1 MSNRLVQLELFHL
14 YLPFRGKF
22 THSVTNRNGTD
33 TVVAVAL
40 LADGTVGFGE
50 GVPCSHVTNETIE
63 SVFYNVADVLA
74 GNLEQVEPK
83 SFIELL
89 DLADQLP
96 FFNEQGQII
105 NTARCC
111 VELALL
117 DAYGKY
123 FGNNVSS
130 LAGWLGF
137 GGFAEGGGLK
147 EICVSG
153 VLDGSNHRKLARSLR
168 LMRLYGLRD
177 FKLRMGCQNDL
188 ENLELLYRRLE
199 RALRRQEVSLRVDA
213 NGAWDIDTAMAMSER
228 LTDYQVCCLE
238 QPLAAA
244 DRSHLF
250 TLAGLSAIPLM
261 ADESLVSM
269 EDAQFLL
276 ENNLIDYFNI
286 GISKNG
292 GLLPALRLAEMAAGS
307 GLGHQLGAM
316 IGESGILAAAGRHFL
331 QMVPDVIFTEISYGT
346 FLLQEDIVDQKMRFG
361 YKGRLRP
368 LSRAGL
374 GINVSR
380 KKIAKFTAAPPKK
393 IHLA

>member
-22 THSVTNRNGTD
+22 THAVGRQDGTD

-50 GVPCSHVTNETIE
+50 GVPCSDVTGETIK
-63 SVFYNVADVLA
+63 SVFYNVADTLA
-74 GNLEQVEPK
+74 ESLERVEPK
-83 SFIELL
+83 SFTELL
-89 DLADQLP
+89 DMADQLP
-96 FFNEQGQII
+96 FINEQGQII

-123 FGNNVSS
+123 FGNNMSS

-147 EICVSG
+147 QIRVSG
-153 VLDGSNHRKLARSLR
+153 VLDGVNHRKLARRLR

-177 FKLRMGCQNDL
+177 FKLKMGCRNDQ
-188 ENLELLYRRLE
+188 ENLELLYRRL
-199 RALRRQEVSLRVDA
+199 RQSLRRQEVSLRVDA
-213 NGAWDIDTAMAMSER
+213 NGVWDIDTAVAMSEK
-228 LTDYQVCCLE
+228 LADYQVCCLE
-238 QPLAAA
+238 QPLAVT

-250 TLAGLSAIPLM
+250 TLAGLSTTPLM
-261 ADESLVSM
+261 ADESLVSL

-276 ENNLIDYFNI
+276 ENNLVDYFNI
-286 GISKNG
+286 RISKNG
-292 GLLPALRLAEMAAGS
+292 GLLPALRLAEMAAS
-307 GLGHQLGAM
+307 NGLGYQLGAM
-316 IGESGILAAAGRHFL
+316 VGESGILAAAGRHFL
-331 QMVPDVIFTEISYGT
+331 QMVPDVTFTEISYGT
-346 FLLQEDIVDQKMRFG
+346 FLLQEDIVDQQMRFG

-368 LSRAGL
+368 LHRAGL
-374 GINVSR
+374 GISVSR

>member
-22 THSVTNRNGTD
+22 THSAAQRSGTD

-50 GVPCSHVTNETIE
+50 GVPCSDVTGETIE
-63 SVFYNVADVLA
+63 SVFYNVADTLA
-74 GNLEQVEPK
+74 GSLARVEPK
-83 SFIELL
+83 SFAELL

-96 FFNEQGQII
+96 FTNEQGQII

-123 FGNNVSS
+123 FGNSMSS

-137 GGFAEGGGLK
+137 GGFAEGGGL
-147 EICVSG
+147 EQIRVSG
-153 VLDGSNHRKLARSLR
+153 VLDGTNRRELARRLR

-177 FKLRMGCQNDL
+177 FKLKMGCRNDQ
-188 ENLELLYRRLE
+188 ENLDFLYRRLE
-199 RALRRQEVSLRVDA
+199 QALRRQKVSLRVDA
-213 NGAWDIDTAMAMSER
+213 NGAWDIDTAMAMSEK

-238 QPLAAA
+238 QPLAVD

-250 TLAGLSAIPLM
+250 TLAELSEIPLM
-261 ADESLVSM
+261 ADESLVSL
-269 EDAQFLL
+269 EDGQFLL
-276 ENNLIDYFNI
+276 ENNLVDFFNI
-286 GISKNG
+286 RISKNG

-307 GLGHQLGAM
+307 GLGYQLGAVV
-316 IGESGILAAAGRHFL
+316 GESGILAAAGRHFL
-331 QMVPDVIFTEISYGT
+331 QMVPDVTFTEISYGT
-346 FLLQEDIVDQKMRFG
+346 FLLQEDIVDQQMRFG
-361 YKGRLRP
+361 YQGRLRP
-368 LSRAGL
+368 LNRAGL
-374 GINVSR
+374 GITVSR
-380 KKIAKFTAAPPKK
+380 KKFAKFTTAPPRK